1 MRRAWSWVLVIVA
14 VVFAAMPIA
23 CGGEGTSSTGGT
35 GNGTAASGAG
45 AGSAGGGG
53 SGGDLIGSGGSAAT
67 LEITPPMGEIVVTN
81 GVGNT
86 LDFDLLSNGVSVNAK
101 WSVDKSS
108 VATVDADGV
117 VTAVGDK
124 GGDVKVTAQ
133 YGNDAKVA
141 QVVVKIIGETNPGG
155 IADTEI
161 GILKGANTPDPSA
174 VWLYPYD
181 KTVFPKGIYPPELM
195 WNGGNAGDSYYIRY
209 KTTFVDVG
217 IFTKVDPPS
226 RFLLDEATWRT
237 LTESGKGE
245 DVQLTVAR
253 LVPGQPTAGV
263 VVQHTWK
270 IATSALRGVVYYWSN
285 SAGRILRI
293 DPGKGTPP
301 EDFLATAGISN
312 TCSTCH
318 TVSAD
323 GLTLVI
329 GGDVSTSTFNLLT
342 NTATL
347 SVESVGK
354 AVRNWAMPAVSPDGK
369 VLIEN
374 NAPLPGPPGGS
385 DGMWNPQTGT
395 KMLGTGLDGVMLDMP
410 AFAPS
415 GKEIAAVDHG
425 GAHDL
430 IKYAF
435 DPALNMASGLTKLV
449 DAGADP
455 GLNAICFPSVSP
467 TLVSN
472 EFADSTWVTYHRGV
486 YPNSLDT
493 RFGPGYLYLASM
505 DTAGFEIRLRGAN
518 GDDYPFPVGD
528 RDRNQNYEPTFAPQ
542 EAGGYNWIVFT
553 SRRTYGNRLTGD
565 SSQVK
570 QLWIAAVD
578 LHPQP
583 GVDPSHP
590 AFWIPGQDANLNMRG
605 FWAQENCIQAGLMC
619 TNDSDCCGGVCS
631 NGICLGI
638 PGEECVEEGADCTI
652 PADCCDFP
660 QVTCLGNGTCGVDEP
675 D

>member
-1 MRRAWSWVLVIVA
+1 MRRAWSWVLVILVA
-14 VVFAAMPIA
+14 LVAGVPLA
-23 CGGEGTSSTGGT
+23 CGGDGTATTS
-35 GNGTAASGAG
+35 GNGAGGSGAAG
-45 AGSAGGGG
+45 ASGGGG
-53 SGGDLIGSGGSAAT
+53 SGGDGGLIGNGGGTST
-67 LEITPPMGEIVVTN
+67 LEISPPNGEIVVNN

-86 LDFDLLSNGVSVNAK
+86 LDFDLLSNGVSVPAK

-124 GGDVKVTAQ
+124 GGEVKVTAQ
-133 YGNDAKVA
+133 YGNESKVA
-141 QVVVKIIGETNPGG
+141 QVIVKVIGETNPGG
-155 IADTEI
+155 IPDTEI
-161 GILKGANTPDPSA
+161 GILKGASTPDPSA

-181 KTVFPKGIYPPELM
+181 KTVFPKGIFPPELM
-195 WNGGNAGDSYYIRY
+195 WNGGGAGDSYYIRY
-209 KTTFVDVG
+209 KTKFVDVG

-237 LTESGKGE
+237 ITESGKGE
-245 DVQLTVAR
+245 EVTLTVAR
-253 LVPGQPTAGV
+253 LVPGQDTAGV
-263 VVQHTWK
+263 VANHTWK
-270 IATSALRGVVYYWSN
+270 IATGALRGVVYYWSV
-285 SAGRILRI
+285 STGRILRI
-293 DPGKGTPP
+293 NPGKGTPP
-301 EDFLATAGISN
+301 EDFLATAGV
-312 TCSTCH
+312 TDGCSTCH

-323 GLTLVI
+323 GLTMVI

-342 NTATL
+342 NTPTFGIG
-347 SVESVGK
+347 SVGK
-354 AVRNWAMPAVSPDGK
+354 PVRNWAMPAVSPNGQ

-395 KMLGTGLDGVMLDMP
+395 KMLGTGLDGVFLDMP

-415 GKEIAAVDHG
+415 GKAIAAVDHG

-430 IKYAF
+430 VKYAF
-435 DPALNMASGLTKLV
+435 DPALNMASGMTKLV
-449 DAGADP
+449 EAGADP

-467 TLVSN
+467 TLESN
-472 EFADSTWVTYHRGV
+472 GSSSTWVTYHRGV
-486 YPNSLDT
+486 YPGSLDT

-505 DTAGFEIRLRGAN
+505 DTPGNEIRLRNAN
-518 GDDYPFPVGD
+518 GDDYPFAAGD
-528 RDRNQNYEPTFAPQ
+528 RDRNENYEPTFAPQ

-553 SRRTYGNRLTGD
+553 SRRTYGNRLTGN
-565 SSQVK
+565 STQVK
-570 QLWIAAVD
+570 QLWITAVD

-590 AFWIPGQDANLNMRG
+590 AFWIPGQDVDLNMRG
-605 FWAQENCIQAGLMC
+605 FWAQENCIQAGLTC

-631 NGICLGI
+631 NGVCLGL
-638 PGEECVEEGADCTI
+638 PDEECSEEGAGCSI

-660 QVTCLGNGTCGVDEP
+660 QVTCLPNGTCGVDEP